1 MKILIT
7 GFFAF
12 IRLFGLSQQTDS
24 LTNKKD
30 KISFITK
37 FNVDEDAGEDD
48 KYYLNEYIV
57 HID

>member
-1 MKILIT
+1 MKIFIT

-37 FNVDEDAGEDD
+37 FNVDEDAGEDG